1 MNEDILKFIDCFFV
15 LLVKN
20 EKVHYTS
27 SFESL
32 IVPQIKQ
39 EWKDGWKRYLS
50 KQFEKYE
57 DDYDG
62 YDQWFDELTFDTI
75 PEKVLK
81 QYDLP
86 SEPII
91 IHIGNEEYLMKNIYR
106 IFNDFIDSIKSYCTP
121 ETGINGVAYYNLG
134 GIGCSIWSRKPS
146 TKQTA
151 KIERKVKDMFSDVKT
166 TAIGYFD
173 AFNNMQEKNEIH
185 FKYNTHNSTKA
196 FDDNKATGYQKG
208 GFIDNSVWEYV
219 FTFDNH
225 NVNVFYPNKNDVP
238 KEYTEKL
245 FSILPDEDNYA
256 NPEME

>member
-32 IVPQIKQ
+32 LVPQIKQ
-39 EWKDGWKRYLS
+39 EWKDDWKHYLS

-86 SEPII
+86 TEPIT

-106 IFNDFIDSIKSYCTP
+106 IFNDFIDSFISSIPPIVKRIVFILCLRTP
-121 ETGINGVAYYNLG
+121 LVFHLIGIEDEFLYSIILG
-134 GIGCSIWSRKPS
+134 TLFIFSFLSSPS
-146 TKQTA
+146 TKEDDEEDQG
-151 KIERKVKDMFSDVKT
+151 KLK
-166 TAIGYFD
+166 
-173 AFNNMQEKNEIH
+173 KNEDDLAT
-185 FKYNTHNSTKA
+185 NTIAQPSN
-196 FDDNKATGYQKG
+196 DDNDKWKDFWIG
-208 GFIDNSVWEYV
+208 GFLLLCLRTPLSCHFI
-219 FTFDNH
+219 
-225 NVNVFYPNKNDVP
+225 
-238 KEYTEKL
+238 
-245 FSILPDEDNYA
+245 
-256 NPEME
+256 